1 MDLTRRNF
9 LTGAA
14 LAGGALGLGALAGCA
29 PNGGGESKGL
39 AATGEWDHEADVV
52 VVGGGT
58 GQAAAI
64 AAAAAGMSVILL
76 EARDMVGGAMAFS
89 GGNAWLANTAYSQE
103 NGDSYEFAKKYL
115 DHMQMGMDNEEI
127 VEAYLANTQAVVD
140 VLTGNGVNL
149 QPLPRNGQYQPNW
162 EGADVIG
169 RSCQVMGDNDGSD
182 HSEAGG
188 MRLNTSLSTACD
200 NLGVEIMTGTRGRR
214 LVTERD
220 NSDAVPRVVGI
231 VAEKGSKELRIRA
244 AKGVILATG
253 GFEWNPKLVEQYIR
267 VPLKYGLSFP
277 ENIGDGL
284 LMVQSVGADL
294 NLMPHTFGM
303 PCFQAHGEYAKENG
317 QIMSMAGNAARSN
330 PGSIIVDQNGRRF
343 CREDSSYMSINN
355 TFGGYNNFGDEGY
368 TCDPAWWICDQLCYD
383 QNGGPTGTCVSWG
396 YPVPEIP
403 EEDFVYKADTLKEL
417 GEMIGINADQFV
429 KTVEEYNLY
438 AKDGE
443 DPLFHRGEWGTA
455 GMPAFDLQT
464 LETPPYYAV
473 AINAGCCGTIG
484 GPKLNG
490 NAQVMHVTGE
500 PIEGLYAMG
509 NCAGVGGPG
518 PSYGGEG
525 GTIGPAFVFG
535 IIAVNHMASKSSE
548 A

>member
-1 MDLTRRNF
+1 MIMELTRRSF

-14 LAGGALGLGALAGCA
+14 ALGGALGLGALAGCSSSGA
-29 PNGGGESKGL
+29 EDEGN
-39 AATGEWDHEADVV
+39 WDEEADLV

-58 GQAAAI
+58 GQVAAI
-64 AAAAAGMSVILL
+64 AGAAAGMSVILL

-89 GGNAWLANTAYSQE
+89 GGNAWLANTSYSQE

-115 DHMQMGMDNEEI
+115 DHMQMGMDNEEL
-127 VEAYLANTQAVVD
+127 VVAYLNNTQRVVD
-140 VLTGNGVNL
+140 VLTENGVNI

-182 HSEAGG
+182 VSEAGG
-188 MRLNTSLSTACD
+188 SRLNSALSTACS
-200 NLGVEIMTGTRGRR
+200 NLGVEVLTKTRGRR
-214 LVTERD
+214 LITSRAS
-220 NSDAVPRVVGI
+220 SDAVPEVIGV
-231 VAEKGSKELRIRA
+231 VAEDKKGEIRIKA
-244 AKGVILATG
+244 NKGVILATG
-253 GFEWNPKLVEQYIR
+253 GFEWNEKLVKKYVR
-267 VPLKYGLSFP
+267 VPLKYGLSWP

-303 PCFQAHGEYAKENG
+303 PCFQVHGEYARENG

-330 PGSIIVDQNGRRF
+330 PGSIIVDQNARRF

-368 TCDPAWWICDQLCYD
+368 AADPAWWICDQLCYD
-383 QNGGPTGTCVSWG
+383 QNGGPTGTCASWG
-396 YPVPEIP
+396 YPVPDIP
-403 EEDFVYKADTLKEL
+403 EEDYVHKADTLEEL
-417 GEMIGINADQFV
+417 AEQIGISGDQLV
-429 KTVEEYNLY
+429 RTVEEYNLH
-438 AKDGE
+438 AKDGK
-443 DPLFHRGEWGTA
+443 DPLFHRGEVGTA
-455 GMPAFDLQT
+455 GQPAFALQT
-464 LETPPYYAV
+464 LEQPPYYAV

-484 GPKLNG
+484 GPQLNG
-490 NAQVMHVTGE
+490 NAQVMHVSGE
-500 PIEGLYAMG
+500 PIKGLYAMG

-535 IIAVNHMASKSSE
+535 VIAVDHMASQSDQS

>member
-1 MDLTRRNF
+1 MELTRRSF

-14 LAGGALGLGALAGCA
+14 ALGGALGLSALAGCSSSGA
-29 PNGGGESKGL
+29 EDEGN
-39 AATGEWDHEADVV
+39 WDEEADLV

-58 GQAAAI
+58 GQVAAI
-64 AAAAAGMSVILL
+64 AGAAAGMSVILL

-89 GGNAWLANTAYSQE
+89 GGNAWLANTSYSQE

-115 DHMQMGMDNEEI
+115 DHMQMGMDNEEL
-127 VEAYLANTQAVVD
+127 VVAYLNNTQRVVD
-140 VLTGNGVNL
+140 VLTENGVNI

-182 HSEAGG
+182 VSEAGG
-188 MRLNTSLSTACD
+188 SRLNSALSTACS
-200 NLGVEIMTGTRGRR
+200 NLGVEVLTKTRGRR
-214 LVTERD
+214 LITSRAS
-220 NSDAVPRVVGI
+220 SDAVPEVIGV
-231 VAEKGSKELRIRA
+231 VAEDKKGEIRIKA
-244 AKGVILATG
+244 NKGVILATG
-253 GFEWNPKLVEQYIR
+253 GFEWNEKLVEKYVR
-267 VPLKYGLSFP
+267 VPLKYGLSWP

-294 NLMPHTFGM
+294 NLMPHTFCM
-303 PCFQAHGEYAKENG
+303 PCFQVHGEYARENG

-330 PGSIIVDQNGRRF
+330 PGSIIVDQNARRF

-368 TCDPAWWICDQLCYD
+368 TADPAWWICDQLCYD
-383 QNGGPTGTCVSWG
+383 QNGGPTGTCASWG
-396 YPVPEIP
+396 YPVPDIP
-403 EEDFVYKADTLKEL
+403 EEDYVHKADTLEEL
-417 GEMIGINADQFV
+417 AEQIGISGDQLV
-429 KTVEEYNLY
+429 RTVEEYNLH
-438 AKDGE
+438 AKDGK
-443 DPLFHRGEWGTA
+443 DPLFHRGEVGTA
-455 GMPAFDLQT
+455 GQPAFALQT
-464 LETPPYYAV
+464 LEQPPYYAV

-484 GPKLNG
+484 GPQLNG
-490 NAQVMHVTGE
+490 NAQVMHVSGE
-500 PIEGLYAMG
+500 PIKGLYAMG

-535 IIAVNHMASKSSE
+535 VIAVDHMASQSDQS

>member
-1 MDLTRRNF
+1 MIMELTRRSF
-9 LTGAA
+9 LMGAA
-14 LAGGALGLGALAGCA
+14 ALGGTLGLGTLAGCSSGA
-29 PNGGGESKGL
+29 ASAADNG
-39 AATGEWDHEADVV
+39 TWDKEADLV

-64 AAAAAGMSVILL
+64 AGAAAGMSVILL

-89 GGNAWLANTAYSQE
+89 GGNAWLANTEYSNA
-103 NGDSYEFAKKYL
+103 NGDNYDFAKTYL
-115 DHMQMGMDNEEI
+115 DHMQMGMDNEEL
-127 VEAYLANTQAVVD
+127 VTAYLNNTQKVVET
-140 VLTGNGVNL
+140 LTANGVNI

-169 RSCQVMGDNDGSD
+169 RSCQVMGDNDGD
-182 HSEAGG
+182 DVSEAGG
-188 MRLNTSLSTACD
+188 TRLNSSLSTACD
-200 NLGVEIMTGTRGRR
+200 KLGVEVLTKTRGRR
-214 LVTERD
+214 LVTSRSD
-220 NSDAVPRVVGI
+220 SDATPRVVGI
-231 VAEKGSKELRIRA
+231 VADGKKGELRIKA
-244 AKGVILATG
+244 NKGIILATG
-253 GFEWNPKLVEQYIR
+253 GFEWNEKLVQKYVR
-267 VPLKYGLSFP
+267 VPLKYGLSWP

-284 LMVQSVGADL
+284 LMAQSVGADL
-294 NLMPHTFGM
+294 CLMPHTFGM
-303 PCFQAHGEYAKENG
+303 PCFQAHGEYARENG

-368 TCDPAWWICDQLCYD
+368 SADPAWWICDQLCYD
-383 QNGGPTGTCVSWG
+383 QNGGPTGTCASWG

-403 EEDFVYKADTLKEL
+403 EDEYVFKADTLEEL
-417 GEMIGINADQFV
+417 GVLIGVNAEQLV
-429 KTVEEYNLY
+429 RTVDEYNLH

-443 DPLFHRGEWGTA
+443 DPLFHRGEVGTA
-455 GMPAFDLQT
+455 GQPAFDLQVM
-464 LETPPYYAV
+464 EQPPYYAV

-484 GPKLNG
+484 GPQLNG
-490 NAQVMHVTGE
+490 NAQVMHVNGE

-525 GTIGPAFVFG
+525 GTIGPAFTFG
-535 IIAVNHMASKSSE
+535 VIAVNHMVGIKG
-548 A
+548 

>member
-1 MDLTRRNF
+1 MIMELTRRSF

-14 LAGGALGLGALAGCA
+14 ALGGALGLSALAGCSSSGA
-29 PNGGGESKGL
+29 EDEGN
-39 AATGEWDHEADVV
+39 WDEEADLV

-58 GQAAAI
+58 GQVAAI
-64 AAAAAGMSVILL
+64 AGAAAGMSVILL

-89 GGNAWLANTAYSQE
+89 GGNAWLANTSYSQE

-115 DHMQMGMDNEEI
+115 DHMQMGMDNEEL
-127 VEAYLANTQAVVD
+127 VVAYLNNTQRVVD
-140 VLTGNGVNL
+140 VLTENGVNI

-182 HSEAGG
+182 VSEAGG
-188 MRLNTSLSTACD
+188 SRLNSALSTACS
-200 NLGVEIMTGTRGRR
+200 NLGVEVLTKTRGRR
-214 LVTERD
+214 LITSRAS
-220 NSDAVPRVVGI
+220 SDAVPEVIGV
-231 VAEKGSKELRIRA
+231 VAEDKKGEIRIKA
-244 AKGVILATG
+244 NKGVILATG
-253 GFEWNPKLVEQYIR
+253 GFEWNEKLVEKYVR
-267 VPLKYGLSFP
+267 VPLKYGLSWP

-303 PCFQAHGEYAKENG
+303 PCFQVHGEYARENG

-330 PGSIIVDQNGRRF
+330 PGSIIVDQNARRF

-368 TCDPAWWICDQLCYD
+368 TADPAWWICDQLCYD
-383 QNGGPTGTCVSWG
+383 QNGGPTGTCASWG
-396 YPVPEIP
+396 YPVPDIP
-403 EEDFVYKADTLKEL
+403 EEDYVHKADTLEEL
-417 GEMIGINADQFV
+417 AEQIGISGDQLV
-429 KTVEEYNLY
+429 RTVEEYNLH
-438 AKDGE
+438 AKDGK
-443 DPLFHRGEWGTA
+443 DPLFHRGEVGTA
-455 GMPAFDLQT
+455 GQPAFALQT
-464 LETPPYYAV
+464 LEQPPYYAV

-484 GPKLNG
+484 GPQLNG
-490 NAQVMHVTGE
+490 NAQVMHVSGE
-500 PIEGLYAMG
+500 PIKGLYAMG

-535 IIAVNHMASKSSE
+535 VIAVDHMASQSDQS